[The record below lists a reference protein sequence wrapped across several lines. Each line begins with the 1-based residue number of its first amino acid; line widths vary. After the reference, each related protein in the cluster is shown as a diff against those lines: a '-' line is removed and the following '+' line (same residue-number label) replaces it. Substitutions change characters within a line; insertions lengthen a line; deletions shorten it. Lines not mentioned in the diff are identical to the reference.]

1 MTENPNVLQATPPPY
16 DIVGDVHGSI
26 DELLELLDELGYVVT
41 AEGGVEH
48 PEGRTLVFAGDLAD
62 RGPGNMAVWQLALAS
77 IEAGTALLAAGN
89 HDFKFAR
96 YLMGRNVQINHG
108 LEGTVREYHALSSS
122 EQKALRRGVLRSVV
136 DAAPYLVLDRGN
148 LVVAHAGIEAS
159 MIGTVNKRI
168 SSFVRYGELTG
179 ERTAAGLPERRDW
192 ASEYRGKAL
201 VVYGHTP
208 TLEAEFRHNTINIDQ
223 GCAFG
228 GGLTALRYP
237 ELELVTVPARRTY
250 AVPSMVERFVDL
262 VPELAAD

>member
-1 MTENPNVLQATPPPY
+1 M
-16 DIVGDVHGSI
+16 
-26 DELLELLDELGYVVT
+26 
-41 AEGGVEH
+41 
-48 PEGRTLVFAGDLAD
+48 
-62 RGPGNMAVWQLALAS
+62 
-77 IEAGTALLAAGN
+77 
-89 HDFKFAR
+89 
-96 YLMGRNVQINHG
+96 
-108 LEGTVREYHALSSS
+108 
-122 EQKALRRGVLRSVV
+122 
-136 DAAPYLVLDRGN
+136 
-148 LVVAHAGIEAS
+148 
-159 MIGTVNKRI
+159 
-168 SSFVRYGELTG
+168 
-179 ERTAAGLPERRDW
+179 RRDW